1 MANGIHNA
9 PLFGLNINP
18 DAADPALVFDLA
30 RYADGAGLDIVGV
43 QDHPYQGAFLET
55 WTLLSVLAGMT
66 ERVRLFP
73 NVADLPL
80 RPPAMLAKAA
90 ASLDLLTNGRV
101 ELGLGAG
108 AFWDAIAGYGGTRRT
123 PGEAVAALEEAMQ
136 MMHHLWQPQG
146 SARVSFAGQFYQLHE
161 ARPGP
166 APAHPIGIWLGA
178 LKPRML
184 RLTGRLAD
192 GWSVSHNW
200 VPPEQL
206 LPTHALIDA
215 AAMEAGTCSGLH
227 SPQLQRHGRD
237 YRAGTRKGTRQS
249 GRNDRWATGCVG

>member
-1 MANGIHNA
+1 
-9 PLFGLNINP
+9 
-18 DAADPALVFDLA
+18 
-30 RYADGAGLDIVGV
+30 
-43 QDHPYQGAFLET
+43 
-55 WTLLSVLAGMT
+55 
-66 ERVRLFP
+66 
-73 NVADLPL
+73 
-80 RPPAMLAKAA
+80 
-90 ASLDLLTNGRV
+90 
-101 ELGLGAG
+101 
-108 AFWDAIAGYGGTRRT
+108 
-123 PGEAVAALEEAMQ
+123 

-206 LPTHALIDA
+206 LPAHALIDA
-215 AAMEAGTCSGLH
+215 AAMEAGRAPASIRRNYNVMGAITGPEQGRVRAKAEGMIVGPPAVWVDTLVRFATE
-227 SPQLQRHGRD
+227 QRMDTFIFWSVAGDERD
-237 YRAGTRKGTRQS
+237 GAR
-249 GRNDRWATGCVG
+249 RWAEDVVPAVRERL